1 MEEELVSFQVAKL
14 AKEKEFNIG
23 CDHYFTLSLTEKI
36 HKTDG
41 TSGPF
46 GWKGGELHTEVG
58 YFINDH
64 SKIDYSNS
72 NWFMCAR
79 PSQSLLQKWLREVH
93 GIIVEITWQMCSTD
107 YEYAIIDMNNPPK
120 YEDDIERIIGF
131 KTYEETLEEGLYEG
145 LKLIK
150 GLK

>member
-1 MEEELVSFQVAKL
+1 MQEEIVSFQVAKL
-14 AKEKEFNIG
+14 AKEKGFNLETHDYFSKDKYRSEFNHNVG
-23 CDHYFTLSLTEKI
+23 FNDDYWGDNYVYDWNTNGE
-36 HKTDG
+36 
-41 TSGPF
+41 PF
-46 GWKGGELHTEVG
+46 KPFNKEC
-58 YFINDH
+58 
-64 SKIDYSNS
+64 YS
-72 NWFMCAR
+72 R
-79 PSQSLLQKWLREVH
+79 PTQSLLQKWLREVH
-93 GIIVEITWQMCSTD
+93 GIIIEITWQMCSTD